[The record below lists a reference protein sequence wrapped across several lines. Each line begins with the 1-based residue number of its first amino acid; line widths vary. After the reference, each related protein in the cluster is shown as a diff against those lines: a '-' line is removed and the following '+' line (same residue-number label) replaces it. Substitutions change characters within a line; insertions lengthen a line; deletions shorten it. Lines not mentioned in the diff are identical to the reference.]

1 MSGMI
6 FINYRR
12 DDAPADARGIRDS
25 LASKFGKTRVFMDI
39 SDLVPGRRFDQ
50 ALDAA
55 LKECKL
61 LIAVIGPRWTEITKQ
76 RAVSG
81 ERDLVISEVGAAL
94 KRNIPIIP
102 ACVGRMQNMPP
113 MPDASELPEGIR
125 DLASFHKIDIAH
137 ETYARDID
145 GLAAAIRALNVIDS
159 ESAHYRY
166 FWIGAGAAA
175 IAVIGALAVMA
186 PHFGFSGTC
195 SVAGQWSLKQDNGVP
210 VDVDLAQAPNG
221 SLTGKAKSRDA
232 AGNVTGEGNVG
243 GEISGRKLH
252 FAIAWSGR
260 DHQTGD
266 YKGIVGADS
275 QLTGTTSDVN
285 KPDNT
290 ATWRSTGRTFEC
302 TWLART
308 DTAAGTAQAW
318 MIQLS

>member
-1 MSGMI
+1 MSGKI
-6 FINYRR
+6 FVSYRR
-12 DDAPADARGIRDS
+12 DDTPADARGIRDS
-25 LASKFGKTRVFMDI
+25 LASKFGKTSVFMDI

-76 RAVSG
+76 RAASG

-94 KRNIPIIP
+94 KRDIPIIP

-137 ETYARDID
+137 ETYARDIE

-159 ESAHYRY
+159 QSARNRY

-186 PHFGFSGTC
+186 PHFGLGGTC
-195 SVAGQWSLKQDNGVP
+195 SVAGQWRLKQDNGP
-210 VDVDLAQAPNG
+210 SVDVDLAQAPNG
-221 SLTGKAKSRDA
+221 SLTGKAKA
-232 AGNVTGEGNVG
+232 EEAVPGNVSGQV
-243 GEISGRKLH
+243 SGRKLH
-252 FAIAWSGR
+252 FAIAWSNN
-260 DHQTGD
+260 QTGN
-266 YKGIVGADS
+266 YEGSVGADGH
-275 QLTGTTSDVN
+275 LTGTTLDVN
-285 KPDNT
+285 DNRIES
-290 ATWRSTGRTFEC
+290 TWHSKDRTFEC
-302 TWLART
+302 TLL
-308 DTAAGTAQAW
+308 GY
-318 MIQLS
+318 